1 MSDADA
7 YSRAGRPAPTEIRVK
22 SEERRLEI
30 DFSNGKSFRFPAEF
44 LRVESPSA
52 EVQGHSPRQKTL
64 VPGKRQVAIAA
75 IEAVGNYAVRIRF
88 DDGHES
94 GIYSWEYFYDMGLR
108 QDAVWQAYL
117 DVLKAQGLSRD

>member
-1 MSDADA
+1 MDA
-7 YSRAGRPAPTEIRVK
+7 YTRAGRPAPSEIRVK

-30 DFSNGKSFRFPAEF
+30 DFADKKSFSFSAEF

-52 EVQGHSPRQKTL
+52 EVQGHSPRQKTV
-64 VPGKRQVAIAA
+64 VPGKRNVAISA

-88 DDGHES
+88 DDGHET

-108 QDAVWQAYL
+108 QDAVWQSYL
-117 DVLKAQGLSRD
+117 DALKAQGLTRD